1 MSYFQPANAL
11 HGPTELIA
19 RRGYGGP
26 TPTGLDG
33 VLDKIGDFVK
43 SGVKAAVSVYS
54 SGQQSAGQAQ
64 AYQQIAA
71 QQQAAL
77 QQRAGMPGWVV
88 PVAVG
93 GVAVVAGALLL
104 SRKRKNPSRA
114 RRRR

>member
-1 MSYFQPANAL
+1 MSYFQPTN
-11 HGPTELIA
+11 GPTELIA
-19 RRGYGGP
+19 RRGYGGM
-26 TPTGLDG
+26 TPTGG
-33 VLDKIGDFVK
+33 VLDKIGDFIK
-43 SGVKAAVSVYS
+43 SGAKAAISVYS

-77 QQRAGMPGWVV
+77 QQRSGMPGWVV

-104 SRKRKNPSRA
+104 RKRKNPA

>member
-1 MSYFQPANAL
+1 MSYFQPTN
-11 HGPTELIA
+11 GPTELIA

-33 VLDKIGDFVK
+33 VLDKIGDFIK
-43 SGVKAAVSVYS
+43 SGAKAAVSVYS

-77 QQRAGMPGWVV
+77 QQRGGMPGWVV

-104 SRKRKNPSRA
+104 RKRKNPA